1 MPESNLEKQ
10 APTLNKMKQTSLES
24 QNLPTLNTPSSNGLM
39 NQELPKTNPFNPRS
53 ITTYKSKF
61 GPA

>member
-10 APTLNKMKQTSLES
+10 APTLNKMKETSLES

-61 GPA
+61 SPA

>member
-1 MPESNLEKQ
+1 MAESNLEKQ

-39 NQELPKTNPFNPRS
+39 NQELPKTMCS
-53 ITTYKSKF
+53 CGCVSAYWT
-61 GPA
+61 